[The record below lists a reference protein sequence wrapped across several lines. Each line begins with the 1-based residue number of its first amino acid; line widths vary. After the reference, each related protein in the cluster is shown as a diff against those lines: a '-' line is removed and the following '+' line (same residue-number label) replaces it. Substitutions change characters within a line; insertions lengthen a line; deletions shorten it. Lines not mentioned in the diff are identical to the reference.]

1 MSDDKKT
8 IRWCLIALV
17 LIGLVRLLSLGAYP
31 LMDNTESRYAE
42 IGRVMAQTN
51 DWITPRLTDGRPF
64 WAKPPLSTWLTAASL
79 KTFGVNEFAARFPYF
94 LLAGALL
101 FLTFQLA
108 KKLIDH
114 RAAYL
119 SVAILGTSALLFIGA
134 GAVMTDMAMVLGT
147 TLAFVGFWR
156 GQSEKSTLWG
166 MAAFFGAGLALLGK
180 GPVGLVLLGLPTLAW
195 CAARRDFKPL
205 GKLPWLL
212 GVPILCLTALPWYFL
227 AERKTPGFLNYF
239 LIGEHVMRFIK
250 PGWTGDLYGT
260 AHVQPKG
267 MIWLY
272 GLGAALPWSL
282 VALFQAIKQRKSL
295 KSKIKSPDVLYL
307 VCWALTPLIF
317 FTLSGNIL
325 YTYVLPGL
333 PAFAI
338 LLARGLRHNPE
349 AAARGAALTALLVG
363 VLISVAVALLSA
375 GKIPISSDRALI
387 QEVKPSTENQVYY
400 REAPPASAWFYARG
414 AGIQTGERP
423 GPDVRW
429 LVSEKP
435 LPPALASTFIAEK
448 RFRKKTLYRR
458 R

>member
-1 MSDDKKT
+1 VSEKNQT
-8 IRWCLIALV
+8 IRWCVIALV

-42 IGRVMAQTN
+42 IGRVMASTN

-64 WAKPPLSTWLTAASL
+64 WAKPPLSTWLTAASI
-79 KTFGVNEFAARFPYF
+79 KAFGASEFAARFPYF

-101 FLTFQLA
+101 VLTFQLA
-108 KKLIDH
+108 IKLTE
-114 RAAYL
+114 RRVAYL
-119 SVAILGTSALLFIGA
+119 AIAIFGTSALLFISA

-147 TLAFVGFWR
+147 TLTFVGFWR
-156 GQSEKSTLWG
+156 GQSERNWG
-166 MAAFFGAGLALLGK
+166 LAAFFGAGLALLGK
-180 GPVGLVLLGLPTLAW
+180 GPVGLVLLGLPILAW
-195 CAARRDFKPL
+195 CALRKDFRPL
-205 GKLPWLL
+205 GKLPWLIGFPL
-212 GVPILCLTALPWYFL
+212 LCVTALPWYAL

-239 LIGEHVMRFIK
+239 IIGEHVMRFIN
-250 PGWTGDLYGT
+250 PGWKGDLYGT

-272 GLGAALPWSL
+272 GLGAALPWSF
-282 VALFQAIKQRKSL
+282 VALFQAIKQKELL

-307 VCWALTPLIF
+307 FCWALAPLVF
-317 FTLSGNIL
+317 FTLAGNIL

-338 LLARGLRHNPE
+338 LLARGLGKGPE
-349 AAARGAALTALLVG
+349 KAAQGAALTALVTG
-363 VLISVAVALLSA
+363 ALIAVALVQLNA

-387 QEVKPSTENQVYY
+387 QAARPTAQTPLHFLERPKD
-400 REAPPASAWFYARG
+400 SAWFYARG
-414 AGIQTGERP
+414 KYVSSGEQP
-423 GPDVRW
+423 GPDAYW

-435 LPPALASTFIAEK
+435 LPPELSEKFVEEK

>member
-42 IGRVMAQTN
+42 IGRVMASTG

-101 FLTFQLA
+101 FLTFKLA
-108 KKLIDH
+108 EKLTD
-114 RAAYL
+114 RRTAWL
-119 SVAILGTSALLFIGA
+119 SVAILGTSALLFISA

-147 TLAFVGFWR
+147 TLTFVGFWR
-156 GQSEKSTLWG
+156 SQSEKSTLWG

-180 GPVGLVLLGLPTLAW
+180 GPVGLVLLGLPILAW
-195 CAARRDFKPL
+195 CALRRDFHPL

-227 AERKTPGFLNYF
+227 AEKKTPGFLNYF

-272 GLGAALPWSL
+272 GLGAALPWSF
-282 VALFQAIKQRKSL
+282 VALFQAIKQRESL

-338 LLARGLRHNPE
+338 LLAHGLRRNSE
-349 AAARGAALTALLVG
+349 RAARGAALTALVTG
-363 VLISVAVALLSA
+363 ILIFVALGLLNA

-387 QEVKPSTENQVYY
+387 RAARPTAQKPLHFLEK
-400 REAPPASAWFYARG
+400 PKDSAWFYAEGKNVRF
-414 AGIQTGERP
+414 GETP
-423 GPDVRW
+423 GPDVRY

-435 LPPALASTFIAEK
+435 LPPKLAAEFVEEK